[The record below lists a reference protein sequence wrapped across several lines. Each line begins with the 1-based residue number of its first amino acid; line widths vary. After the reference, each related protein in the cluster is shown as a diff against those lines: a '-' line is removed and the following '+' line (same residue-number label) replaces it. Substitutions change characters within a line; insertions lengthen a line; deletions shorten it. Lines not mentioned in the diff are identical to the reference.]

1 MLNEVLLDYV
11 KTITPKIQMVV
22 GLESRGFLLGPL
34 IALELDVAFVPI
46 RKKGKLPGKLESV
59 DYTLEYGK
67 VSLFFTI

>member
-1 MLNEVLLDYV
+1 
-11 KTITPKIQMVV
+11 MVV

-67 VSLFFTI
+67 VSSFFTNYILKQEFRFIFGS